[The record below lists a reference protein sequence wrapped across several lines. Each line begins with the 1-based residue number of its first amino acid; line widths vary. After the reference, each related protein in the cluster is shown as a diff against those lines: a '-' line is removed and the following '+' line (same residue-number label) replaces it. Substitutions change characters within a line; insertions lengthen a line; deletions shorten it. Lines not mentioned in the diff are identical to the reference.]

1 MTSQPGSQTGHRSPR
16 RAVTRLAAAPLTWPL
31 LLTIIMVLVLVLASP
46 LAPAQTLPEPSVPSR
61 ALQSIDA
68 SPLANGRV
76 LVTLTLS
83 SAAPEPVVF
92 ATDRPARLSVDLPAT
107 RIALAERVRKVNLG
121 RVRTTIAADAS
132 DRSRVVI
139 ELSELAPY
147 TLRVD
152 GNKVFVQIAGADE
165 SPAVVAGMTL
175 PQLEAPAAPSSVV
188 PAAAPLADP
197 AMLAPK
203 PAATSALTITAI
215 DFRRGEKGEGRI
227 VVALNNPQASVDVS
241 DEGGKVRA
249 RFRNATL
256 TGALMRRL
264 DVLDFATPVKFIDTQ
279 RSGMDAE
286 IIITPVAGADYEQV
300 AYQNGSQY
308 TIELQPLTTTQKE
321 ERKRNEPQYTGERIS
336 LSFQN
341 IDIRSL
347 LQIIADV
354 AGTNMVVSD
363 SVTGEIAM
371 RLQNVPW
378 DQALDIILRTKGL
391 GMRQQGNVM
400 LVAPV
405 AELAERDKI
414 EAEAEKQ
421 KVDLAPLRSELV
433 QVNYAKAADIAALL
447 KEGDNSVLSER
458 GRVSVDERTNTL
470 LILETREK
478 LAEIRTLVARL
489 DIPVKQVLI
498 ESRIVI
504 ANNDYSREL
513 GTRFGVSAV
522 ARNGRNGLISTSG
535 SAEANDTT
543 VNSFISN
550 GNGRASVGNLEDRF
564 NVSLPAGGNAGR
576 IALAVLGSD
585 YLVDLELSA
594 LQAEGRGEVVS
605 TPRVITSNA
614 KQASIEQGVEIPYQE
629 AASSGATAVSFKKAV
644 LSLSVTPQVTPDDR
658 IIMDLAVNNDS
669 VGQSYATATGSIPS
683 IDTRKVT
690 TQVLVQN
697 GQTVVLG
704 GIYQQENRN
713 SVSKIPL
720 LGDIPIL
727 GAAFRNRTTVNN
739 KDELLIFVTPKILRE
754 GLQDH

>member
-1 MTSQPGSQTGHRSPR
+1 MKLQQGSQGSIRRQPGIAAWLMATML
-16 RAVTRLAAAPLTWPL
+16 VLLAAPQAY
-31 LLTIIMVLVLVLASP
+31 
-46 LAPAQTLPEPSVPSR
+46 AQPEPPAR
-61 ALQSIDA
+61 ALQSVDA
-68 SPLANGRV
+68 AALANGRV

-83 SAAPEPVVF
+83 APAPEPVIF
-92 ATDRPARLSVDLPAT
+92 TTDKPARLSLDLTDT
-107 RIALAERVRKVNLG
+107 RVALAERFRKVNIG
-121 RVRTTIAADAS
+121 RVRTLAAAEAS
-132 DRSRVVI
+132 DRSRVVV

-152 GNKVFVQIAGADE
+152 GNKVFLQIAGPNE
-165 SPAVVAGMTL
+165 SAASTAAMVMPQVGLARPLPPPALAVPPPVVASA
-175 PQLEAPAAPSSVV
+175 APAA
-188 PAAAPLADP
+188 AAPARQP
-197 AMLAPK
+197 A
-203 PAATSALTITAI
+203 TITSI
-215 DFRRGEKGEGRI
+215 DFRRGEKGEGR
-227 VVALNNPQASVDVS
+227 VVVTLTNPQASVDVS
-241 DEGGKVRA
+241 DEGGRISA
-249 RFRNATL
+249 RFRNVGI
-256 TGALMRRL
+256 TGALLRRL

-286 IIITPVAGADYEQV
+286 IVVTPVTGTDYEQV
-300 AYQNGSQY
+300 AYQSGNLF
-308 TIELQPLTTTQKE
+308 TIELQPLSSAQKD
-321 ERKRNEPQYTGERIS
+321 ERKKNEPQYTGERIS
-336 LSFQN
+336 LSFQS

-363 SVTGEIAM
+363 SVSGEIAM

-400 LVAPV
+400 MVAPL
-405 AELAERDKI
+405 AELAERDKV

-421 KVDLAPLRSELV
+421 KVELSPLRSELV
-433 QVNYAKAADIAALL
+433 QVNYAKAADVAALL
-447 KEGDNSVLSER
+447 KAGDNSIMTER

-478 LAEIRTLVARL
+478 LTEIRALVARL
-489 DIPVKQVLI
+489 DIPVRQVLI

-504 ANNDYSREL
+504 ANNDYSKEL
-513 GTRFGVSAV
+513 GSRFGVSAI
-522 ARNGRNGLISTSG
+522 ARNGNNGLITTSG
-535 SAEANDTT
+535 SAAATNTT
-543 VNSFISN
+543 VNSFINN
-550 GNGRASVGNLEDRF
+550 GNGTASLGSLNDRF
-564 NVSLPAGGNAGR
+564 NVSLPTSTPSAGR
-576 IALAVLGSD
+576 IALAILGSD

-594 LQAEGRGEVVS
+594 MQAEGRGEIQS

-629 AASSGATAVSFKKAV
+629 AASSGATSVSFKKAV

-658 IIMDLAVNNDS
+658 IIMDLSVNNDS
-669 VGQSYATATGSIPS
+669 VGATITTSNGAAIPS

-720 LGDIPIL
+720 LGDIPL
-727 GAAFRNRTTVNN
+727 FGMLFRNRTTVNN

-754 GLQDH
+754 GLQIN